1 MGKGREELAMR
12 YADSLLA
19 DGEVVV
25 RRARQHWFSL
35 VVDGRRGWLLALG
48 GIVVLVLG
56 LWVRGSNTEGFA
68 ATVGQLLA
76 LVALAA
82 LVVGLVLFGL
92 QVWRWT
98 SQDYLVTNRRV
109 MKVEGVL
116 NKRSMDS
123 SLEKIND
130 AVLDQSMIGRM
141 FDYGDLDIL
150 TAAEVA
156 VDKFRMLKSA
166 TEFKRAML
174 DQKYA
179 LESEPHW
186 PTPPVRTGA
195 AAQGTQGYQQPAV
208 QQPYAAQP
216 PAAGYA
222 PPAAAPSHPQAG
234 DSTAVTQTLARL
246 ADLRD
251 RGAIT
256 PAEYETKKAE
266 LLRRL

>member
-1 MGKGREELAMR
+1 MR

-35 VVDGRRGWLLALG
+35 VVDGRKGWLLALG
-48 GIVVLVLG
+48 GIVVLALG

-68 ATVGQLLA
+68 ATLGQLLA
-76 LVALAA
+76 LVALVA
-82 LVVGLVLFGL
+82 LVVGLVFFGL
-92 QVWRWT
+92 QMWRWV

-156 VDKFRMLKSA
+156 IDKFRMLKSA

-186 PTPPVRTGA
+186 ATPPVRAGA
-195 AAQGTQGYQQPAV
+195 PAQGGPGYQQAPAS
-208 QQPYAAQP
+208 PAYAPQP
-216 PAAGYA
+216 PAMGYA
-222 PPAAAPSHPQAG
+222 PSVPSAAAPSHPQPG

-256 PAEYETKKAE
+256 PAEYEGKKAE
-266 LLRRL
+266 LLQRL